1 MKEPIYQAD
10 ETMLQNEFLT
20 TIRQIKA
27 KVGEERATQA
37 AVFTDEKMEQFTQ
50 LLGKGQLA
58 FLPQVD
64 QHQFTEQ
71 LLSPMQGLGGISSE
85 SLQGLALA
93 FENVLNDLKAQHE
106 MLKQSAANGESNGA
120 NEVSRCGG

>member
-1 MKEPIYQAD
+1 M
-10 ETMLQNEFLT
+10 
-20 TIRQIKA
+20 
-27 KVGEERATQA
+27 KVGEERAAQA

-64 QHQFTEQ
+64 QHQFAEQ
-71 LLSPMQGLGGISSE
+71 VLSPIQGLDGISSE

-93 FENVLNDLKAQHE
+93 FGNVLNDLKAQHE
-106 MLKQSAANGESNGA
+106 MLKQSAANEESAEVNGEH
-120 NEVSRCGG
+120 RYGG